1 VADTVEKV
9 AASLLQSTSKK
20 IDLSD
25 RPTSRSRASVKGKKT
40 PENLMRETVIDFFN
54 SIGRIPTDG
63 SPRLAF
69 IERAYATGRLRQS
82 SFRQAAARSRQW
94 ALETSLRFLVA
105 WAGIEPTHGT
115 RAATAHTVRR

>member
-1 VADTVEKV
+1 VEQPSEWQVGGIVERQQSADTVEKV

-54 SIGRIPTDG
+54 SIGRTRSDADLDQ
-63 SPRLAF
+63 SPVTEDMRK
-69 IERAYATGRLRQS
+69 T
-82 SFRQAAARSRQW
+82 
-94 ALETSLRFLVA
+94 
-105 WAGIEPTHGT
+105 
-115 RAATAHTVRR
+115 